1 MSAYALYILTLY
13 FFTLCSVFI
22 ARFFDIKI
30 GNIIAVAIALT
41 AFGVAAFRPEY
52 FPDVDTYELLYK
64 FAASGDFNNLLY
76 WISHGEPGFK
86 LLSYLISFAGF
97 SYSGYLVIMSAISCL
112 LLFYISRISFV
123 PFVYLWF
130 AYFSFHFILRD
141 LGVIRLG
148 IASHLIVIFY
158 LQRAIFWQ
166 AITLLTASLAFQY
179 FAFVAILAK
188 PLSRFNINLRSL
200 SLLFLITFLSARF
213 FSFENL
219 QFLFP
224 EEGVN
229 LMNKN
234 REGVNSAQF
243 SAGGQAIILPV
254 VRNFFMAFF
263 LYFMLKNESRLENFR
278 LLLWAAFLSGA
289 VYIMASDILV
299 VAQRFSAYFA
309 AVVPVLMAFLM
320 QRQSMR
326 NDTFFLTV
334 LVCLLNF
341 ASVFYFYGPGF
352 RFF

>member
-1 MSAYALYILTLY
+1 MSEYALYILALY

-22 ARFFDIKI
+22 ARFVDIKI
-30 GNIIAVAIALT
+30 GNILALAIALI

-52 FPDVDTYELLYK
+52 FPDVDTYELLFKY
-64 FAASGDFNNLLY
+64 AASGDFNDPLY
-76 WISHGEPGFK
+76 WLSHGEPGFK
-86 LLSYLISFAGF
+86 LLSYLISILGF
-97 SYSGYLVIMSAISCL
+97 NYSGFLIIMAYISFIL
-112 LLFYISRISFV
+112 LLYISRLSGV
-123 PFVYLWF
+123 SFVYLWF
-130 AYFSFHFILRD
+130 AYFSFAFILRD

-148 IASHLIVIFY
+148 IASHLIVIFF
-158 LQRAIFWQ
+158 LQRAIIWQ
-166 AITLLTASLAFQY
+166 IFTLTIATFSFQY
-179 FAFVAILAK
+179 FAFIAAFAK
-188 PLSRFNINLRSL
+188 LLSRFNINWRSL
-200 SLLFLITFLSARF
+200 SLLFLITFLTARF
-213 FSFENL
+213 LSFENL
-219 QFLFP
+219 QFFLP

-229 LMNKN
+229 TINKN